1 MTYFL
6 ANEINEIYIY
16 IYIFT
21 RLSDQCGNEPGSWL
35 TTKCK
40 EHLMCAVY
48 HRQNVDIH
56 VAVFIIV
63 K

>member
-1 MTYFL
+1 MK
-6 ANEINEIYIY
+6 YIY